1 MRDIP
6 PLLAAHL
13 STGATTLATCW
24 RLTRRDGVA
33 MGFTDHDRDLS
44 FAGTTFLA
52 RTGFEGTEV
61 AAELGL
67 AVTGGEVS
75 GALSTEGITEADLE
89 AGLYDAAEVETFLV
103 NWQDVSQRL
112 LVSKASVGEVRRRD
126 RAFTAEM
133 RSAAHRLAERQGR
146 HFARAC
152 DADLGDARCGVD
164 LAAYRF
170 AGTVVATDGRVT
182 LVAAGLGATP
192 AGTLDGG
199 RLAWTSGA
207 NLGAGVEVKRHATTA
222 TGALIDLWRPT
233 TEPIAPGDSLAVTA
247 GCDKTFE
254 TCRERFANKDRF
266 RGFPHIPGND
276 RALAYARPGGGNDGR
291 SLKR

>member
-1 MRDIP
+1 
-6 PLLAAHL
+6 
-13 STGATTLATCW
+13 
-24 RLTRRDGVA
+24 
-33 MGFTDHDRDLS
+33 
-44 FAGTTFLA
+44 
-52 RTGFEGTEV
+52 
-61 AAELGL
+61 
-67 AVTGGEVS
+67 VTGGEVS
-75 GALSTEGITEADLE
+75 GALSAEGITEADLE

-126 RAFTAEM
+126 RALTAEM
-133 RSAAHRLAERQGR
+133 RSTAHRLAEPQGR

-164 LAAYRF
+164 LAAHAF
-170 AGTVVATDGRVT
+170 TGTVVATDGRVT
-182 LVAAGLGATP
+182 LVAAGLGAAP

-199 RLAWTSGA
+199 RLAWASGA
-207 NLGAGVEVKRHATTA
+207 NLGASVEVKRHASTA
-222 TGALIDLWRPT
+222 KGALVELWRPT
-233 TEPIAPGDSLAVTA
+233 TEPIAPGDAIAVTA
-247 GCDKTFE
+247 GCDKAFE
-254 TCRERFANKDRF
+254 TCRDRFANQLRF

>member
-13 STGATTLATCW
+13 ATGATTLASCW
-24 RLTRRDGVA
+24 RLTRGDGRV
-33 MGFTDHDRDLS
+33 MGFTDHDRDLA

-52 RTGFEGTEV
+52 STAFEGTEV

-67 AVTGGEVS
+67 AVTGGEVA
-75 GALSTEGITEADLE
+75 GALSSAGITEAELE

-112 LVSKASVGEVRRRD
+112 LLAKASVGEVRRRD
-126 RAFTAEM
+126 RAFTAEL
-133 RSAAHRLAERQGR
+133 RSSQHRLAEARGR
-146 HFARAC
+146 LFARAC

-164 LAAYRF
+164 LSGHRV
-170 AGTVVATDGRVT
+170 AGTVVATDGRLT
-182 LVAAGLGATP
+182 LVAAGLGAAP

-207 NLGAGVEVKRHATTA
+207 NQGASVEVKRHATTA
-222 TGALIDLWRPT
+222 TGTLIELWRPA
-233 TEPIAPGDSLAVTA
+233 TEPIAPGDALAVTA
-247 GCDKTFE
+247 GCDKSFA
-254 TCRERFANKDRF
+254 TCRDRFANKDRF

-276 RALAYARPGGGNDGR
+276 QALSYARAGGGNDGR